1 MDLEEQLHQVSAQ
14 RDNLMMEASSY
25 QDRMNEDASSI
36 YNLQNALEQLQKE
49 KMEQVDYW
57 SSLSKRKEV
66 RGQSQIE
73 TAYR

>member
-66 RGQSQIE
+66 IDV
-73 TAYR
+73 